1 LTACWEATVEDGG
14 GRRWR
19 DREAVLGGLLLL
31 LGVLVLAGQAL
42 ELELG
47 RVGWPLFVIL
57 PGLGLLG
64 LGLTAAG
71 RPGEVLAMAGGV
83 VTMVGLVLLVQ
94 HTTDRFETWAYAWTL
109 LVVGAGIG
117 RWLAGITRGRRDLAA
132 SGGWLIATGLAA
144 FLAFAVLFE
153 AVIGIGGR
161 SPGGA
166 GRYTLAVL
174 LILAGLVLL
183 GRRLLTTRRP

>member
-1 LTACWEATVEDGG
+1 MDNGG

-19 DREAVLGGLLLL
+19 DREAALGGLLLL

-42 ELELG
+42 GLELG
-47 RVGWPLFVIL
+47 RVGWPFFVIL

-64 LGLTAAG
+64 LGLLGLGLTGDG
-71 RPGEVLAMAGGV
+71 RPGEVLAMTGGV
-83 VTMVGLVLLVQ
+83 VTMVGLVLGVQ
-94 HTTDRFETWAYAWTL
+94 QATDRFETWAYAWTL

-117 RWLAGITRGRRDLAA
+117 RWLAGTTRGRRDLAG

-161 SPGGA
+161 GPGGA
-166 GRYTLAVL
+166 SRYTLAAV

>member
-1 LTACWEATVEDGG
+1 MVDDSG

-19 DREAVLGGLLLL
+19 DREAALGGLLL

-42 ELELG
+42 ELDLG
-47 RVGWPLFVIL
+47 EAGWPFFVIL

-64 LGLTAAG
+64 LGLTSQG

-83 VTMVGLVLLVQ
+83 VTMVGLVLLIQ
-94 HTTDRFETWAYAWTL
+94 NSTDRFETWAYAWTL
-109 LVVGAGIG
+109 LVVGAGTG
-117 RWLAGITRGRRDLAA
+117 RWLVGTTRGRRDLAA
-132 SGGWLIATGLAA
+132 GGGWLIAVGLAA

-153 AVIGIGGR
+153 AVIGLGGR

-166 GRYTLAVL
+166 SRYTLAGL

>member
-1 LTACWEATVEDGG
+1 
-14 GRRWR
+14 
-19 DREAVLGGLLLL
+19 VLGGLLLL

-47 RVGWPLFVIL
+47 GVGWPVFVIV

-64 LGLTAAG
+64 LGLGGQG
-71 RPGEVLAMAGGV
+71 RLGEVLAMAGGV

-94 HTTDRFETWAYAWTL
+94 HTTDRFETWAYGWTL

-117 RWLAGITRGRRDLAA
+117 RWLVGISHRRRDLAA
-132 SGGWLIATGLAA
+132 GGGWLIAAGLGA
-144 FLAFAVLFE
+144 FLVFVVLFE
-153 AVIGIGGR
+153 AVIGLGGR
-161 SPGGA
+161 SPTGA
-166 GRYTLAVL
+166 SRYTLAAL

>member
-1 LTACWEATVEDGG
+1 VEDRG
-14 GRRWR
+14 GRRRR
-19 DREAVLGGLLLL
+19 DREAALGGLLLL
-31 LGVLVLAGQAL
+31 LGMLVLAGQAL
-42 ELELG
+42 DLELG

-64 LGLTAAG
+64 LGLTGDG

-94 HTTDRFETWAYAWTL
+94 NISDRFETWAYAWTL

-117 RWLAGITRGRRDLAA
+117 RWVVGITRGRRDLAA
-132 SGGWLIATGLAA
+132 GGGWMIAIGLAA
-144 FLAFAVLFE
+144 FLALAVLFE
-153 AVIGIGGR
+153 VVIGIGDR

-166 GRYTLAVL
+166 SRYTLAVL

-183 GRRLLTTRRP
+183 GRHVLTAKRS

>member
-1 LTACWEATVEDGG
+1 VDNNTR
-14 GRRWR
+14 RRWPGG
-19 DREAVLGGLLLL
+19 DAVVGGLLVL

-42 ELELG
+42 DLQVGE
-47 RVGWPLFVIL
+47 VGWPLFVIV

-64 LGLTAAG
+64 LGLTGSG

-83 VTMVGLVLLVQ
+83 VTVVGLVLLVQ
-94 HTTDRFETWAYAWTL
+94 NITDRFETWAYAWTL

-117 RWLAGITRGRRDLAA
+117 RWLVGITRSRRDLAV

-161 SPGGA
+161 SPIRPS
-166 GRYTLAVL
+166 RYTLAVL

-183 GRRLLTTRRP
+183 GRRLLTARRP

>member
-1 LTACWEATVEDGG
+1 M
-14 GRRWR
+14 
-19 DREAVLGGLLLL
+19 
-31 LGVLVLAGQAL
+31 
-42 ELELG
+42 
-47 RVGWPLFVIL
+47 IL

-64 LGLTAAG
+64 LGLTGNG

-94 HTTDRFETWAYAWTL
+94 HTADRFETWAYAWSL
-109 LVVGAGIG
+109 LVVG
-117 RWLAGITRGRRDLAA
+117 AGITRGRRDLAG

-144 FLAFAVLFE
+144 FLGFAVLFE

-166 GRYTLAVL
+166 GRYTLAAL
-174 LILAGLVLL
+174 LILAGLALL
-183 GRRLLTTRRP
+183 GRRLLLTRRP